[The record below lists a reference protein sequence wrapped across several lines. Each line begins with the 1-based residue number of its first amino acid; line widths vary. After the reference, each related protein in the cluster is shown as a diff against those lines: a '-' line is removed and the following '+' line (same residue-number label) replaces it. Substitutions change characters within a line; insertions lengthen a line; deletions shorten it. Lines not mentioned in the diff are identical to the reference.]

1 VSRRC
6 LWAYVTLGYLFLYL
20 PIAVLVVFSF
30 NASRFNVNWEGFTLA
45 WYAKLGTNANIL
57 AAASNSLVIACVST
71 VLSTVLGTNLAL
83 GMHRN
88 TTWLRPITEFL
99 VYVPVIVPETVMGI
113 SLLAFFVLTGIRLG
127 LVSVVISH
135 VAFCAPFVAL
145 IVQARLDG
153 FDDSL
158 VEAALDLGATE
169 WQALYRVILPIAA
182 PGILAG
188 ALLAFTMSLDDFI
201 VTFFTAGPGSTTL
214 PLYIFSMVKFGIS
227 PEINALCTVLLVVT
241 AVAIVAYDKLVRIR
255 D

>member
-6 LWAYVTLGYLFLYL
+6 LWIYVVLGYLFLYL

-30 NASRFNVNWEGFTLA
+30 NASRLNVNWEGFTLA
-45 WYAKLGTNANIL
+45 WYAKLLTNASIL
-57 AAASNSLVIACVST
+57 AAAKNSLLIAAVTT
-71 VLSTVLGTNLAL
+71 VLSTVLGTGLAL

-88 TTWLRPITEFL
+88 STALGRITELF

-113 SLLAFFVLTGIRLG
+113 SLLAFFVLTNIQLG
-127 LVSVVISH
+127 VTSVIISH

-145 IVQARLDG
+145 IVQARLEG

-169 WQALYRVILPIAA
+169 WQALFRVTLPVAA
-182 PGILAG
+182 PGIVAG
-188 ALLAFTMSLDDFI
+188 GLLAFTMSLDDFI

-214 PLYIFSMVKFGIS
+214 PLYIFSMVKFGVS
-227 PEINALCTVLLVVT
+227 PEINALCTVLLVIS
-241 AVAIVAYDKLVRIR
+241 AAAIVAYDKLVRIR